1 MSILLY
7 VAGALFVAI
16 GAAVIG
22 FGIPINE
29 FSFGNTLIIAG
40 TVAMVGGL
48 IVLALGVV
56 VRELQYL
63 ADMYGRAVAR
73 APKAL
78 DAESVST
85 RAAPPP
91 AAARV
96 PFPPKPKSAQPAE
109 ILPREPAAPFAPER
123 RDELPPSLD
132 EMPPFPIRR
141 PVTTPVAPPAAA
153 PVPRPQEEVFGA
165 PSLPNPAENSDFE
178 NSNRSRS
185 SEAEAEEAAE
195 LAEAGEWAEAEKSDE
210 TAEAIEAEPSVL
222 TPARSRA
229 TPSALA
235 AGDKPERNYFD
246 AMWPAE
252 PETPKAPD
260 VKPSRVDVAE
270 PVLEPGEPEVEQEE
284 PPAEEPRTVPILKSG
299 VVDGMGYTLYVDGS
313 IEAQLPQGTLRFASI
328 NELRAHLE
336 KTS

>member
-40 TVAMVGGL
+40 TVTMVGGL

-63 ADMYGRAVAR
+63 ADMYGRASFR
-73 APKAL
+73 TSKAS
-78 DAESVST
+78 DADASLLPT
-85 RAAPPP
+85 RATPPP

-96 PFPPKPKSAQPAE
+96 PFPPKPKSAPPAE
-109 ILPREPAAPFAPER
+109 ALPRESAVPFAPEP
-123 RDELPPSLD
+123 RDEAPPLRD
-132 EMPPFPIRR
+132 EPPPPFPIRR
-141 PVTTPVAPPAAA
+141 PMTTPVAPPVAT
-153 PVPRPQEEVFGA
+153 PHEEVSGA
-165 PSLPNPAENSDFE
+165 PSLPNPAEIPDFDRSDRF
-178 NSNRSRS
+178 RR

-195 LAEAGEWAEAEKSDE
+195 LAEAGEWDE
-210 TAEAIEAEPSVL
+210 TEKRDESAEAIEAEPPL
-222 TPARSRA
+222 FAPARSRA
-229 TPSALA
+229 TPSASA
-235 AGDKPERNYFD
+235 AGDKPERSYFD

-252 PETPKAPD
+252 PETPAVPE
-260 VKPSRVDVAE
+260 VTPSRIDLSGRVAE
-270 PVLEPGEPEVEQEE
+270 PVEPEVEQEE

-313 IEAQLPQGTLRFASI
+313 IEAELPQGTLRFASI

>member
-40 TVAMVGGL
+40 TVAMTGGL

-63 ADMYGRAVAR
+63 ADLTGRGSVRPPRPA
-73 APKAL
+73 
-78 DAESVST
+78 DADSPPLPP
-85 RAAPPP
+85 RAASSQV
-91 AAARV
+91 AAKV
-96 PFPPKPKSAQPAE
+96 PFPPKPASVRPAE
-109 ILPREPAAPFAPER
+109 ATPREPAISFAPEPR
-123 RDELPPSLD
+123 EEVPPSREDLP
-132 EMPPFPIRR
+132 PPFPVRR
-141 PVTTPVAPPAAA
+141 PLATPVAPPMAA
-153 PVPRPQEEVFGA
+153 PMPRPQEEVFGA
-165 PSLPNPAENSDFE
+165 PSLPNPAEIPDFDRSDRFAP
-178 NSNRSRS
+178 
-185 SEAEAEEAAE
+185 SETEEAAE
-195 LAEAGEWAEAEKSDE
+195 LAEAGEWDDAAKTEEPAEAEPPVS
-210 TAEAIEAEPSVL
+210 
-222 TPARSRA
+222 TPTRRSAA
-229 TPSALA
+229 TPMPA
-235 AGDKPERNYFD
+235 ADNRPERSYFD

-252 PETPKAPD
+252 PETPKTRD
-260 VKPSRVDVAE
+260 VKSSHPDLAE
-270 PVLEPGEPEVEQEE
+270 AIPEPAEPEVEQEE
-284 PPAEEPRTVPILKSG
+284 PPAEEARTVPILKSG

-313 IEAQLPQGTLRFASI
+313 IEAELPQGTLRFASI